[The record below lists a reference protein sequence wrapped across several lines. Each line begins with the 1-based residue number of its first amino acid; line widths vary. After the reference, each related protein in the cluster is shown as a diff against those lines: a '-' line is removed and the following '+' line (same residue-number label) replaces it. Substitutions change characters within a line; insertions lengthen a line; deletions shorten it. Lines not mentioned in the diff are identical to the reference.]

1 MMIYIPLGIA
11 SVDDAPIEKKVRIQH
26 SKDEEKQF
34 AQAFRVPYDDPKG
47 KRVDRFVSFCN
58 KCVKMWNP
66 AKYYA
71 LYSSIVQSSG
81 TGKSRLLAEVA
92 KKRYVIYCCLRGP
105 GSTGYPPSSPIR
117 RKLITDAQAT
127 DPRKWPS
134 ERLYVSFLVAAI
146 EVFQKTMSNNRMDC
160 GTWFNYHT
168 NESCSYWKEVEER
181 MDCLGYEKRA
191 DFSEIH
197 QKDAIAKA
205 LKNVGC
211 FDKRFVTHLVFAFDE
226 ARSLLPSRS
235 NADYFSSLRRA
246 LRCLP
251 TYHPSQH
258 QAFAIMLDTTSAV
271 ADFLPEMER
280 DPSSRPLI
288 EGLKLMPPFYLL
300 DTIDDTITVATPPR
314 SIEEMYCGQRLL
326 QLGRPLFR
334 SYIQAGDLS
343 FFSTHLITLKNT
355 AAAKLA
361 GGEFPRVV
369 QMTDALSVLS
379 CRVCVDIVPTNHI
392 ASQLV
397 ASYMRFCVFVS
408 ESRQYLFTIAPSEP
422 FLVDVAT
429 DLMYQNGCLVKLIK
443 QLSDAMRCG
452 VVDGGSR
459 GELVARLLL
468 ILAVDQ
474 AIKQSLW
481 KQELSHTCPVTVEL
495 FFDHLFGADALSKPV
510 CSSTDQRELF
520 KRGLIFFTHFIPV
533 YYKPRRQHLL
543 HALTRGAAI
552 ICERNN
558 QGVDIII
565 PVLLPADVDTNYTDL
580 HADDFTCEED
590 FPLNFTPEF
599 PEDNEE
605 TNLITAYD
613 NHGDRSKKR
622 RLDSVSIVR
631 CFASSFQ
638 LRFLIPAI

>member
-1 MMIYIPLGIA
+1 
-11 SVDDAPIEKKVRIQH
+11 
-26 SKDEEKQF
+26 
-34 AQAFRVPYDDPKG
+34 
-47 KRVDRFVSFCN
+47 
-58 KCVKMWNP
+58 
-66 AKYYA
+66 
-71 LYSSIVQSSG
+71 
-81 TGKSRLLAEVA
+81 
-92 KKRYVIYCCLRGP
+92 
-105 GSTGYPPSSPIR
+105 
-117 RKLITDAQAT
+117 
-127 DPRKWPS
+127 
-134 ERLYVSFLVAAI
+134 
-146 EVFQKTMSNNRMDC
+146 
-160 GTWFNYHT
+160 
-168 NESCSYWKEVEER
+168 
-181 MDCLGYEKRA
+181 
-191 DFSEIH
+191 
-197 QKDAIAKA
+197 
-205 LKNVGC
+205 
-211 FDKRFVTHLVFAFDE
+211 
-226 ARSLLPSRS
+226 
-235 NADYFSSLRRA
+235 
-246 LRCLP
+246 
-251 TYHPSQH
+251 
-258 QAFAIMLDTTSAV
+258 MLDTTSAV

-355 AAAKLA
+355 AAAKLV

-510 CSSTDQRELF
+510 CSSNDQRELF

-590 FPLNFTPEF
+590 FPSNFTPEF

-638 LRFLIPAI
+638 LRLLIPAI